1 MNSENFHEYVK
12 NPSMLHQVSY
22 QELKSLVLQY
32 PYSPNL
38 RYLLLLKSL
47 FDQNKE
53 FDRNQVLA
61 SLSSPDRKKLRQLV
75 KQYSR
80 MGEIQENYALNE
92 DFLELKDLSVLEDLV
107 EEPNPATAFAPPGN
121 GKAEAIVPPPQ
132 PIGSLEDLEDM
143 EAEVEEESDLSFL
156 KGLHFDQEEIAV
168 LGEPEEAPI
177 AEATEETAVESEL
190 SGLDDL
196 LEVPIAEAAAE
207 ESAVESELSGLD
219 DLLEESVAEATE
231 ETAVESEL
239 SGLDDLL
246 EVPIA
251 EATEDHVPNEAAP
264 APDELPMQVQHASH
278 THDIPLEITNEADL
292 QPLPKPRS
300 SFNAWLKN
308 LTPPQAGLLKTD
320 LKDIS
325 LNNRPHPQPEA
336 IVAEDAKQIA
346 EHSVA
351 EDDEIAS
358 ETFALLLEK
367 QKLYSK
373 AISMYERLNLKYPE
387 KSSLFAAKIE
397 ELNKKM

>member
-196 LEVPIAEAAAE
+196 LEVPIAEA
-207 ESAVESELSGLD
+207 
-219 DLLEESVAEATE
+219 
-231 ETAVESEL
+231 
-239 SGLDDLL
+239 
-246 EVPIA
+246 
-251 EATEDHVPNEAAP
+251 TEDHVPNEAAP

>member
-47 FDQNKE
+47 FDQSKD

-80 MGEIQENYALNE
+80 LREIQDNYALNE

-107 EEPNPATAFAPPGN
+107 EEPNPATAFAPTGN
-121 GKAEAIVPPPQ
+121 GKAEAIVPPQQ
-132 PIGSLEDLEDM
+132 PIETLEDLEEEID
-143 EAEVEEESDLSFL
+143 EESDLSFL
-156 KGLHFDQEEIAV
+156 KGLHFDQEDIAV

-177 AEATEETAVESEL
+177 AEAAEETVVESEL
-190 SGLDDL
+190 PYLDDL
-196 LEVPIAEAAAE
+196 LEAPIAEATEAPAME
-207 ESAVESELSGLD
+207 NEPHRMD
-219 DLLEESVAEATE
+219 DLLEA
-231 ETAVESEL
+231 
-239 SGLDDLL
+239 
-246 EVPIA
+246 PIA
-251 EATEDHVPNEAAP
+251 EATEDQ
-264 APDELPMQVQHASH
+264 APDEPPMQERQAYP
-278 THDIPLEITNEADL
+278 TLDIPLEITNETDL
-292 QPLPKPRS
+292 QPMPKPRS
-300 SFNAWLKN
+300 SFNSWLKN

-336 IVAEDAKQIA
+336 FVPEDAKQIA

-358 ETFALLLEK
+358 ETLALLLEK
-367 QKLYSK
+367 QKHYSK